1 MGTCFMYMCAPTLHI
16 PPPTFLWS
24 DYLHIFTGAQK
35 CGKAVAEAKYFYSK
49 HKNLADFY
57 ANGGREDVKTPPL
70 GRQFVIF

>member
-1 MGTCFMYMCAPTLHI
+1 
-16 PPPTFLWS
+16 LWG
-24 DYLHIFTGAQK
+24 DYLHIFTGTQK